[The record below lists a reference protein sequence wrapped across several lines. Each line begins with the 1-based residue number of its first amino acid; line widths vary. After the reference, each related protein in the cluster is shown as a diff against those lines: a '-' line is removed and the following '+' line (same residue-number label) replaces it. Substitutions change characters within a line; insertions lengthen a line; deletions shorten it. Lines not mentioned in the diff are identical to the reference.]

1 MVIDSGGG
9 VLATTTIE
17 ASLPT
22 YDYISPEVKSSTQA
36 VAGFGKTLS
45 WVALSVMML
54 MLFRGSYALMM
65 AIEVFQMV
73 FFHYF
78 VGIALPY
85 NFSNFLIGLSAV
97 DF

>member
-1 MVIDSGGG
+1 
-9 VLATTTIE
+9 
-17 ASLPT
+17 
-22 YDYISPEVKSSTQA
+22 
-36 VAGFGKTLS
+36 
-45 WVALSVMML
+45 MML